1 MSKIIVMEVGKAPEQ
16 VAVQKHVSLETLQ
29 RYLGE
34 DTVLTVV
41 SRKIGNKWFDIW
53 LDDEGLLKPKPYIKA
68 ICTNAHEVLC
78 GTLLIAKHDSRGNT
92 IGLTDEECDMVCVY
106 ITKLKREKLLNLCG
120 RDGDEF
126 ICYIDYPSSERL
138 RFKSKDELVLTYE
151 G

>member
-1 MSKIIVMEVGKAPEQ
+1 MKSIIVMEVGKAPEK
-16 VAVQKHVSLETLQ
+16 VAVQKHVGLDTLQ

-34 DTVLTVV
+34 DTVLTVA
-41 SRKIGNKWFDIW
+41 SRKIGSELFDIW

-78 GTLLIAKHDSRGNT
+78 GTLIIAKHDSQGNT
-92 IGLTDEECDMVCVY
+92 IGLTDEECDLVY
-106 ITKLKREKLLNLCG
+106 IYTTKLKRDKLNLFG
-120 RDGDEF
+120 RDGDEL